1 MFDFQSKKCII
12 FNYQEYYDN
21 KDEFESEMFIMN
33 IWFIIAQVFGVVA
46 MSFEFACY
54 QINQKYDKTK
64 YFLLTGIGSLFWML
78 MFVAIGLATSMDTQL
93 PLVIAGT
100 YSTIRN
106 LVFFGIFKKDTPSS
120 QKAGRIFL
128 AIMMVIGLVAG
139 TMTVLQ
145 SPEQVRWLHIIGL
158 ITALMFVVG
167 QYLPGDH
174 YVRITVVFYAVAVL
188 LTQTP
193 LNILEGDFRWNI
205 MGILIESSKI
215 ISVAVFYILQLM
227 KSKRAHDLQFIKY
240 VIADEMSKIEDL
252 ADKIPV
258 ANIPSVSK
266 VEKMMAKMVR
276 YELKTVTSAR
286 IKDVDSTEDELQA
299 LIDDLKMVQ
308 RMKQI
313 RSGKNTA
320 I

>member
-1 MFDFQSKKCII
+1 
-12 FNYQEYYDN
+12 
-21 KDEFESEMFIMN
+21 MFIMN
-33 IWFIIAQVFGVVA
+33 VWFIIAQIFGVVTMA
-46 MSFEFACY
+46 FEFACY
-54 QINQKYDKTK
+54 QVNQKYDKTK

-78 MFVAIGLATSMDTQL
+78 MFVAVGLATSMDTQL
-93 PLVIAGT
+93 SLVIAAT
-100 YSTIRN
+100 YSTVRN

-120 QKAGRIFL
+120 KKAGRTFL
-128 AIMMVIGLVAG
+128 VFMMVIGLVAG
-139 TMTVLQ
+139 TITVLQ

-158 ITALMFVVG
+158 VTALMFVVG

-215 ISVAVFYILQLM
+215 ISVVVFYLLQMM
-227 KSKRAHDLQFIKY
+227 KAKRARDLQFIKY

-258 ANIPSVSK
+258 ANIASVSK
-266 VEKMMAKMVR
+266 IERMMAKMVR
-276 YELKTVTSAR
+276 YELKSVISAR

-299 LIDDLKMVQ
+299 LVEDLKLIQ

-313 RSGKNTA
+313 RTGGNTA
-320 I
+320 V